1 MTARA
6 QQARVYKLNG
16 ALVKTQTVPAGET
29 FIDGLTRGVYMV
41 RLTDGTAAKVNIH

>member
-6 QQARVYKLNG
+6 HQARVYKLNG